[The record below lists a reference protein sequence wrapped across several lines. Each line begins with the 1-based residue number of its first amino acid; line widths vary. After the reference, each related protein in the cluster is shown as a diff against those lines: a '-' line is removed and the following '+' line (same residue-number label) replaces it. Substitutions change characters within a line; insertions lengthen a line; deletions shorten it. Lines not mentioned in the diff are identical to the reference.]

1 MLLAAHCALKFEISF
16 RKYITSLDL
25 KNKSISI
32 AKGKTDLLNE
42 DLIFKTSFKG
52 GFFSKTAMCF
62 SNHQNKYSNF
72 TILSLKFKQV
82 FTVMGGNSN
91 SSSG

>member
-32 AKGKTDLLNE
+32 AKGKTDLLTGN
-42 DLIFKTSFKG
+42 LIFKTSLI
-52 GFFSKTAMCF
+52 S
-62 SNHQNKYSNF
+62 H
-72 TILSLKFKQV
+72 TISEWKFKNQIIV
-82 FTVMGGNSN
+82 QLACFTEAIQLLNKMHSV
-91 SSSG
+91 